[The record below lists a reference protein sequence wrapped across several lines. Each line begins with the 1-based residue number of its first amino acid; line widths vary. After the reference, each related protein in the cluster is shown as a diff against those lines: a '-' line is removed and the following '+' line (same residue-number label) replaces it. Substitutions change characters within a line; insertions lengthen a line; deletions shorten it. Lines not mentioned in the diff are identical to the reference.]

1 MEAGCYAA
9 EEISGKKLGRS
20 LIDAKVSCSLSSKQ
34 PASKEIIVLLLLFFS
49 LPFSFSHECISM
61 QMEKWI
67 TVNGHGRRDL
77 RGETR
82 VKPPLG

>member
-20 LIDAKVSCSLSSKQ
+20 LIDAKVSCPLSSKQ
-34 PASKEIIVLLLLFFS
+34 PASKEIIVLLLLLFS
-49 LPFSFSHECISM
+49 PLFPRISM